1 MRAFNQQDWQDGT
14 HFLREMPYGDIT
26 AVRRR
31 QVQSY
36 TLRSTCELCECDRS
50 GLTTL

>member
-1 MRAFNQQDWQDGT
+1 MRTFNQQDRQDGT
-14 HFLREMPYGDIT
+14 RFLREMPLYDI
-26 AVRRR
+26 AAACRR

-36 TLRSTCELCECDRS
+36 TLRSTCELCNCDRS